1 MNLISQGHTSPWNTC
16 KLDIGEIAFCIH
28 FEYASSLSA
37 PDTPPNCQ
45 KAATH
50 DCLHGNRLSTT
61 SILCSIKI
69 VLFPVFLQTA
79 GISQLSYRK
88 KSFIPHMVPETCPD
102 INRFQIA
109 HGTEHLLS
117 LLPRWLSL
125 MTVET
130 PYNWEAEEF
139 PSQYSSQRTKLGV
152 TLLMT
157 QSSFQH
163 SLYFSSLLCNVNTL
177 SLGILW
183 SNISDT
189 SFFSSVSCKPSD
201 YRTKAGK

>member
-16 KLDIGEIAFCIH
+16 KPDIGAIAFCVH

-69 VLFPVFLQTA
+69 VLLPVFLQTA

-102 INRFQIA
+102 INGFQIA

-125 MTVET
+125 MTGDSLQLGGGRVSLTVFKPEDKAGGNFADD
-130 PYNWEAEEF
+130 PVLF
-139 PSQYSSQRTKLGV
+139 PALP
-152 TLLMT
+152 LL
-157 QSSFQH
+157 Q
-163 SLYFSSLLCNVNTL
+163 L
-177 SLGILW
+177 
-183 SNISDT
+183 
-189 SFFSSVSCKPSD
+189 SSVQRKYTFSRNFVVKHL
-201 YRTKAGK
+201 